1 MRRSSFLILKTFLSV
16 FDLTVLE
23 SKSHF
28 CQNAQSVKG
37 YQGITPPP
45 HFKITPPLL
54 GSPPPHFLKSLIPPS
69 TLPANRSSYVFL
81 INRNATVILSLIN
94 TIHLK
99 QQHNIGFFIF
109 KFTLKYMLS
118 NVYINKIHARQCIYI
133 ISLYCREDFSHSFN
147 FFVVSEGILHV

>member
-37 YQGITPPP
+37 YQPPSPFQNHFPITR
-45 HFKITPPLL
+45 I
-54 GSPPPHFLKSLIPPS
+54 SPPHFLKSLIPPS